1 MEVRLRRA
9 GPVASLASAF
19 IGLLITATSLYAQTP
34 VPQPTATCLQ
44 SGRGYVQTTCVTDNI
59 NTATLLLNAKSSTPA
74 TSATPQFSTPSAQGS
89 TKATAPAP
97 PVCGYFAL
105 SPQELQSPG
114 AWAGV
119 LEANTGDIRPWRF
132 WTADVSFYEAGVP
145 DSMKSLGVQPYW
157 YICDGHSKLVYGPA
171 PASTVQSPSKT
182 PRTTPVQT
190 AQSAAAQ
197 LTATIVVP
205 TLDVN
210 INPDQAG
217 ITGLVSYFWLTGFDG
232 KPIYK
237 PADPSPLGTGWLR
250 ATPLYYQWSFG
261 DGSGVTATGLGEA
274 YPRISEIAH
283 TYDVRS
289 DKSPFATAQ
298 GLYHVSVT
306 AFFQVAFQVSAPG
319 QSLVPN
325 GQWVDFA
332 TYGLPPLQA
341 NVARDYKVREVRQV
355 LTG

>member
-1 MEVRLRRA
+1 MNSLGERIRQSAALNIG
-9 GPVASLASAF
+9 GPEASLRVEEQKDKPA
-19 IGLLITATSLYAQTP
+19 TP
-34 VPQPTATCLQ
+34 VEQTLGAPSLQ
-44 SGRGYVQTTCVTDNI
+44 AAV
-59 NTATLLLNAKSSTPA
+59 
-74 TSATPQFSTPSAQGS
+74 
-89 TKATAPAP
+89 KASVPAP

-114 AWAGV
+114 AWAGA

-132 WTADVSFYEAGVP
+132 WTANVSFYEAGVP
-145 DSMKSLGVQPYW
+145 DSMKNLGVQPYR
-157 YICDGHSKLVYGPA
+157 YICDGHSQLVYGPA
-171 PASTVQSPSKT
+171 PASTVQAPSKT
-182 PRTTPVQT
+182 PRTAPVQT

-205 TLDVN
+205 TLGLN

-261 DGSGVTATGLGEA
+261 DGSSVTATSLGEA

-332 TYGLPPLQA
+332 TYGLPSLQA

>member
-1 MEVRLRRA
+1 MKNLGLQPIWRVCDGQRQLMY
-9 GPVASLASAF
+9 GPVPRPPGPVSAK
-19 IGLLITATSLYAQTP
+19 AP
-34 VPQPTATCLQ
+34 
-44 SGRGYVQTTCVTDNI
+44 
-59 NTATLLLNAKSSTPA
+59 NA
-74 TSATPQFSTPSAQGS
+74 
-89 TKATAPAP
+89 
-97 PVCGYFAL
+97 V
-105 SPQELQSPG
+105 
-114 AWAGV
+114 V
-119 LEANTGDIRPWRF
+119 
-132 WTADVSFYEAGVP
+132 ADV
-145 DSMKSLGVQPYW
+145 
-157 YICDGHSKLVYGPA
+157 
-171 PASTVQSPSKT
+171 
-182 PRTTPVQT
+182 
-190 AQSAAAQ
+190 AQHAAAQ

-205 TLDVN
+205 ALGLN

-250 ATPLYYQWSFG
+250 ATPIYYQWSFG
-261 DGSGVTATGLGEA
+261 DGSSVTATSVGEA

-289 DKSPFATAQ
+289 DKSRMATAQ

-306 AFFQVAFQVSAPG
+306 AFFRVAFQVSAPG

-341 NVARDYKVREVRQV
+341 NAVRDYKVREVRQV

>member
-1 MEVRLRRA
+1 
-9 GPVASLASAF
+9 
-19 IGLLITATSLYAQTP
+19 
-34 VPQPTATCLQ
+34 
-44 SGRGYVQTTCVTDNI
+44 
-59 NTATLLLNAKSSTPA
+59 
-74 TSATPQFSTPSAQGS
+74 
-89 TKATAPAP
+89 
-97 PVCGYFAL
+97 
-105 SPQELQSPG
+105 
-114 AWAGV
+114 
-119 LEANTGDIRPWRF
+119 
-132 WTADVSFYEAGVP
+132 
-145 DSMKSLGVQPYW
+145 MKNLGVQPYR
-157 YICDGHSKLVYGPA
+157 YICDGHSQLVYGPA
-171 PASTVQSPSKT
+171 PASTVQAPSKT
-182 PRTTPVQT
+182 PRTAPVQT

-205 TLDVN
+205 TLGLN

-261 DGSGVTATGLGEA
+261 DGSSVTATSLGEA

-332 TYGLPPLQA
+332 TYGLPSLQA